1 MLTPATALPTRSGV
15 PNTTAPDEVPD
26 VAARNSL
33 ATTPNARILSIESA
47 FPEFSGDLDL
57 ATANAQALSC
67 ETEKQASK
75 VAKLY
80 RRAGVEHRGS
90 VLLNKV
96 PPNNKSS
103 SREAIEL
110 IQDERSSIPFYPPLS
125 ESVGGPTTRERNER
139 FSTEAPDLVCRASS
153 TALKSAGCAPS
164 QVTHLITVTCTGF
177 YSPGIDIELI
187 ETLGLPPTTQRT
199 QIGFM
204 GCHALINAFRVAQGL
219 VASDTSAC
227 VLIASVELCSLHY
240 QYGYDAQKIVSGSL
254 FADGAAGVVV
264 AGREFEPAEIT
275 VTNPS
280 WSANLGISATGSCLI
295 PKTQN
300 EMTWKIGDHG
310 FEMTLSAAVPGLIEK
325 NLRPYL
331 EGWLAGQGET
341 IESIQGWAV
350 HPGGTRI
357 VQAVQNAL
365 GLADEQLAI
374 PLEVLRQHGNMS
386 SATLGAVLKQ
396 YANANISRP
405 WLMLGFGPGLEIE
418 VALLR

>member
-1 MLTPATALPTRSGV
+1 MLTPATAIPTRSGV
-15 PNTTAPDEVPD
+15 PNATNPDASKRRS
-26 VAARNSL
+26 VAMTRI
-33 ATTPNARILSIESA
+33 ARILSIESA
-47 FPEFSGDLDL
+47 FPEFSGDIDL

-67 ETEKQASK
+67 ENEKQASK

-80 RRAGVEHRGS
+80 RRAGVEQRGS
-90 VLLNKV
+90 VLLGDS
-96 PPNNKSS
+96 PSHEA
-103 SREAIEL
+103 SRTHEPGEL
-110 IQDERSSIPFYPPLS
+110 IQGGQSRVAFYPPLS
-125 ESVGGPTTRERNER
+125 ESVGGPTTRERNEK
-139 FSTEAPDLVCRASS
+139 FATEAPALARHAGS
-153 TALKSAGCAPS
+153 TALRSAGCTPS

-187 ETLGLPPTTQRT
+187 EKLALPPTTQRT

-219 VASDTSAC
+219 AACDPNAC
-227 VLIASVELCSLHY
+227 VLIVSVELCSLHY

-264 AGREFEPAEIT
+264 AGKEFETSQTIESAS
-275 VTNPS
+275 S
-280 WSANLGISATGSCLI
+280 WISNLNIVATGSCLI
-295 PKTQN
+295 PKTRN
-300 EMTWKIGDHG
+300 EMTWKVGDHG
-310 FEMTLSAAVPGLIEK
+310 FEMTLSAAVPGLIEE

-331 EGWLAGQGET
+331 AGWLAEQGES

-350 HPGGTRI
+350 HPGGIRI

-365 GLADEQLAI
+365 GLADEQLTI
-374 PLEVLRQHGNMS
+374 PFEVLRQHGNMS

-396 YANANISRP
+396 YANENTPLP